1 MKRTRLLPLTA
12 IFICSIVTGCKQ
24 KPQSPSTA
32 VFEERGVIP
41 YEKNFSGVYLD
52 ENNEPNLKIMKQSS
66 GVMYD
71 IEIGIFRLTTLDDG
85 KGRVDF
91 DVMEFVATDANG
103 NPIEGNITLRNDT
116 AEVTFT
122 HSTWP
127 LLKNSCGERLAAAG
141 RAEAEE
147 VRVVRRTVRSL
158 YIRQAAASPSVR
170 NRS

>member
-116 AEVTFT
+116 A
-122 HSTWP
+122 
-127 LLKNSCGERLAAAG
+127 
-141 RAEAEE
+141 
-147 VRVVRRTVRSL
+147 
-158 YIRQAAASPSVR
+158 
-170 NRS
+170 

>member
-1 MKRTRLLPLTA
+1 
-12 IFICSIVTGCKQ
+12 
-24 KPQSPSTA
+24 
-32 VFEERGVIP
+32 
-41 YEKNFSGVYLD
+41 
-52 ENNEPNLKIMKQSS
+52 MKQSS

-127 LLKNSCGERLAAAG
+127 LLKNSCGNCFKLLQVTETQVKTRCF
-141 RAEAEE
+141 
-147 VRVVRRTVRSL
+147 
-158 YIRQAAASPSVR
+158 Q
-170 NRS
+170 N

>member
-71 IEIGIFRLTTLDDG
+71 IEIGIFRLTTLD
-85 KGRVDF
+85 
-91 DVMEFVATDANG
+91 E
-103 NPIEGNITLRNDT
+103 L
-116 AEVTFT
+116 
-122 HSTWP
+122 
-127 LLKNSCGERLAAAG
+127 C
-141 RAEAEE
+141 
-147 VRVVRRTVRSL
+147 
-158 YIRQAAASPSVR
+158 
-170 NRS
+170 

>member
-1 MKRTRLLPLTA
+1 M
-12 IFICSIVTGCKQ
+12 
-24 KPQSPSTA
+24 
-32 VFEERGVIP
+32 IP

-71 IEIGIFRLTTLDDG
+71 IEIGIFRLTTFDDG

-127 LLKNSCGERLAAAG
+127 LLKNGTKFRY
-141 RAEAEE
+141 
-147 VRVVRRTVRSL
+147 VRKRETKTDKPKFRSTL
-158 YIRQAAASPSVR
+158 V
-170 NRS
+170 